1 MACSTNSVQEVA
13 PCNFLL
19 IIKNKWE
26 VTVDCFV
33 LDMGFETLDLSKDLQ
48 DAESLGVVIFPG

>member
-19 IIKNKWE
+19 TIKNKCE

-48 DAESLGVVIFPG
+48 DTESLGVVIFPD